1 MCNNLNNLIRSSSI
15 SPSYLWP
22 SHPAHANHQ
31 PLKNSTMIGRTNK
44 FVFVHIYKTAGTS
57 IRSAL
62 RDAGDQLSIRQRV
75 ANKFCRILH
84 RDELFKL
91 PPQLW
96 KHAGAL
102 EYRAFLGEKWYQY
115 FKFSIVRNPFDW
127 QVSIYEYIRQT
138 PSHYLHEFCN
148 TVSFLAYLQSQVF
161 ETMRSQ
167 TDFLY
172 DEEGFCHV
180 DMVARLESLDT
191 DFPEILSQIGLETK
205 SLQHLNFSSKK
216 TA

>member
-1 MCNNLNNLIRSSSI
+1 MI
-15 SPSYLWP
+15 SR
-22 SHPAHANHQ
+22 AN
-31 PLKNSTMIGRTNK
+31 R

-62 RDAGDQLSIRQRV
+62 CDAGDKLSTKQLV
-75 ANKFCRILH
+75 ANKLCRFLH

-102 EYRAFLGEKWYQY
+102 EYRAFLKEEWCKY

-138 PSHYLHEFCN
+138 PSHYLHEFCT
-148 TVSFLAYLQSQVF
+148 TVSFLAYLQSQVS
-161 ETMRSQ
+161 ESMRPQ

-172 DEEGFCHV
+172 DEEGYCHV
-180 DMVARLESLDT
+180 DMIVRLESLDA
-191 DFPEILSQIGLETK
+191 DFPNILSQIGLESK
-205 SLQHLNFSSKK
+205 SLQHLNLSSKK
-216 TA
+216 QLDFYYCNEAVSIINLRFKKDFSSFGYSRDISSYV